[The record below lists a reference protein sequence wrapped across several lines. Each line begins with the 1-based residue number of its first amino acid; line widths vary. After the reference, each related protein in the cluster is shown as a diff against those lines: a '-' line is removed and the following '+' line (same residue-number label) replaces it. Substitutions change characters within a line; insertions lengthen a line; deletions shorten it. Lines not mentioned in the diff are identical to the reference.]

1 MKKNLLTVA
10 LAFAA
15 IFGFTSC
22 GEPSKPEEVA
32 EKIINSMKD
41 GDWKEMLDLAYFDER
56 MSDQDIE
63 DAKKIALPVLEIKGN
78 KELKDKEGIDNYEIK
93 DVEYNKDKD
102 RATVEVKIKYGDG
115 SSLTQRFV
123 IKKNE
128 EGKWKWRM

>member
-22 GEPSKPEEVA
+22 SEPSTPEEVA

-41 GDWKEMLDLAYFDER
+41 GGWKEMLDLAYFDER

>member
-1 MKKNLLTVA
+1 
-10 LAFAA
+10 
-15 IFGFTSC
+15 
-22 GEPSKPEEVA
+22 
-32 EKIINSMKD
+32 
-41 GDWKEMLDLAYFDER
+41 MLDLAYFDER